1 MLIIYRILINLIL
14 ILSPIIFI
22 YRLLK
27 KKESLESYKQKIGF
41 FFKGKNKKK
50 LIWFHGASV
59 GELKS
64 IVPLLEKF
72 EKNNKVNQILVTS
85 NTLSSFKIIKNLKL
99 KKTFHQFFPIDSN
112 FITKKFINHWKPQ
125 KVYFIDSEIWPNM
138 LLNLKQN
145 KIPVALINGRITKK
159 TFRRWRLFSNSASE
173 LFSQID
179 VCLPSSLT
187 SFRYLKKL
195 NVKKLRLIGNLK
207 FSQSELELPFIDKK
221 LKYFLN
227 KKKTWCASSTH
238 NSEELLSGIV
248 HLKLKKKINNLLTI
262 IIPRHIERCEKIKK
276 NLEKLNLKV
285 HMDQP
290 RKKISLDTDIYLVNS
305 YGKTNV
311 FFDNTNNV
319 FLGGSLINHGGQ
331 NPLEAARLGC
341 NILNGPNTQNFDE
354 IYKFLEKNNISQRVV
369 NQFDLASKLYTLLN
383 KENKSKKVKN
393 KIKKIGQNILEKTY
407 KEINLI

>member
-72 EKNNKVNQILVTS
+72 EKNNKVNQILITS

-383 KENKSKKVKN
+383 KKNKSKKVKN